1 MKSKIIKL
9 AVAAFALMAAVPN
22 AEARH
27 STSVYI
33 SGYRSCG
40 TPIYT
45 ERYLIGYDHCGRP
58 IWGYRTVRNYA
69 PVVVRR
75 PYVAP
80 CPPPPRCYGPSRY
93 DRYGSGGRLVIQASF
108 GR

>member
-1 MKSKIIKL
+1 MKSLVINL
-9 AVAAFALMAAVPN
+9 TVAAFALIAAVPK

-27 STSVYI
+27 SSSVYI

-45 ERYLIGYDHCGRP
+45 ERYFVGYDHCGRP
-58 IWGYRTVRNYA
+58 LWGYRTVRNY
-69 PVVVRR
+69 PPVVRR
-75 PYVAP
+75 RYVAP
-80 CPPPPRCYGPSRY
+80 CPPPVHCGPSRRH
-93 DRYGSGGRLVIQASF
+93 RYPSEGRVVIQASF